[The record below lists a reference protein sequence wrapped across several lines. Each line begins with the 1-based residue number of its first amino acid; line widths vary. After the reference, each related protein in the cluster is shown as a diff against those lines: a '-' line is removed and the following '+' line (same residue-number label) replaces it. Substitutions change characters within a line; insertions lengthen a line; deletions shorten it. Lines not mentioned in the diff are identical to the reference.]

1 MVTSLVTSTQNVFQ
15 KGPILVFRQL
25 MLLKSYLNSQNRL
38 KLCNNKFISPCM
50 FWCTQDLYQ
59 IYIYIFFS
67 VLIDGCVFVKEH
79 EVECRRLVQ
88 KYPDMSAPIRS
99 KLTELQEKWRG
110 LQALGKHRRDA
121 LTTAFTTHKFLSDL
135 RELHLWVND
144 TIEKMNSS
152 ELPTN
157 IAEAEALLELHNERK
172 VPIIFKLVSNK
183 SVFWSMSSLNN

>member
-1 MVTSLVTSTQNVFQ
+1 M
-15 KGPILVFRQL
+15 
-25 MLLKSYLNSQNRL
+25 
-38 KLCNNKFISPCM
+38 
-50 FWCTQDLYQ
+50 
-59 IYIYIFFS
+59 YIYS
-67 VLIDGCVFVKEH
+67 VFGVFVKEH

-172 VPIIFKLVSNK
+172 VPIIFKQISILEL
-183 SVFWSMSSLNN
+183 F

>member
-1 MVTSLVTSTQNVFQ
+1 M
-15 KGPILVFRQL
+15 
-25 MLLKSYLNSQNRL
+25 
-38 KLCNNKFISPCM
+38 
-50 FWCTQDLYQ
+50 D
-59 IYIYIFFS
+59 
-67 VLIDGCVFVKEH
+67 VFVKEH

-183 SVFWSMSSLNN
+183 SVFWSVSSLNN